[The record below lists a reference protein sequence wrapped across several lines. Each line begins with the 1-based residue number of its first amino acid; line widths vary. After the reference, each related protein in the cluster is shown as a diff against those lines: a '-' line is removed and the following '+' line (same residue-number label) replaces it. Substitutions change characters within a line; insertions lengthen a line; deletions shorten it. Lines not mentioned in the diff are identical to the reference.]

1 MTNSRAKGAR
11 NELGASAALANLGM
25 QGVRRAV
32 QYSGRTGQADLV
44 APGRCHIEVKS
55 RESIACMKW
64 MDRAVEEASMTD
76 AHIVLLMMREDRG
89 EWCYMVRQE
98 DALRF
103 ARWLLTYTQDH
114 HAAIEIRP
122 NIQGP

>member
-44 APGRCHIEVKS
+44 APGKVHIEVNP
-55 RESIACMKW
+55 RDSIACMRW
-64 MDRAVEEASMTD
+64 MERAVEEASLTD

-103 ARWLLTYTQDH
+103 AKWLLMYAGDP
-114 HAAIEIRP
+114 HAKAEIRP
-122 NIQGP
+122 DIPSA

>member
-103 ARWLLTYTQDH
+103 ARWLLTYTHDA
-114 HAAIEIRP
+114 HATPEIRSA
-122 NIQGP
+122 IQGS

>member
-32 QYSGRTGQADLV
+32 QDSGRTGQADLV

-103 ARWLLTYTQDH
+103 ARWLLTYAGDP
-114 HAAIEIRP
+114 HAKAEIRP
-122 NIQGP
+122 DIPSA